1 MTLIKSCD
9 YMIIFSHS
17 AVQRKSSHSSFAR
30 SNHNSM
36 YDCNN
41 LLKRLE
47 IDPGLVCQKLLML
60 QFPDANV
67 VHFESVILRLSVPGW

>member
-1 MTLIKSCD
+1 
-9 YMIIFSHS
+9 
-17 AVQRKSSHSSFAR
+17 
-30 SNHNSM
+30 M